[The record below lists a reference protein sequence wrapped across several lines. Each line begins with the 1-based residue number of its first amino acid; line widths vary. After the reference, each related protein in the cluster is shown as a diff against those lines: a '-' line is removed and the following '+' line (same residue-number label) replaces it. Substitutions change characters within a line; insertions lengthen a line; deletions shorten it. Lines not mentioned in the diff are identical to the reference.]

1 MEVKTNK
8 ENIKK
13 PVHEITL
20 SGREKITISGV
31 LEVVSA
37 QDNVVCVKTNMG
49 NLQVQGAGLRVD
61 KLSLDDGVLLVD
73 GKVNGIKYSSGEKK
87 SFFARLFK

>member
-13 PVHEITL
+13 QVHEITL
-20 SGREKITISGV
+20 SSREKISISGV

-37 QDNVVCVKTNMG
+37 QGNVVCVKTNMG
-49 NLQVQGAGLRVD
+49 NLQIQGTGLRVD
-61 KLSLDDGVLLVD
+61 KLSLDDGVLMVD
-73 GKVNGIKYSSGEKK
+73 GKVNGIKYPGGEKK
-87 SFFARLFK
+87 NFFARLFK